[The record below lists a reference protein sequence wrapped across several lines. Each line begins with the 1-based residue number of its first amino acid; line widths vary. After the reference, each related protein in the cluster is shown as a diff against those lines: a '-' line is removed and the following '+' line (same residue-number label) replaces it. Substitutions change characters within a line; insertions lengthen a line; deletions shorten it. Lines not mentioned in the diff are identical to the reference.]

1 MAMTE
6 LEMVCQQEE
15 LYQFPSFDGTDALEI
30 GLKIVEEV
38 EAKGKAVEVDI
49 ELDGHCLFHHAMK
62 GTTLNNTSWIR
73 RKKNMM
79 KLDDKSTLR
88 VFLELEQ
95 SGKTFEETYG
105 QKPDEFA
112 AGGGGFPLRIKGKGS
127 CGTICVSGLPH
138 KEDHEMIIL
147 ALQHHSGKGK

>member
-1 MAMTE
+1 MALSE
-6 LEMVCQQEE
+6 LETVCQQEE
-15 LYQFPSFDGTDALEI
+15 KYQFSSFDGSDALGI
-30 GLKIVEEV
+30 GLKIVEEI
-38 EAKGKAVEVDI
+38 ASKGKSVEVDI

-62 GTTLNNTSWIR
+62 GTSLSNTSWIR

-95 SGKTFEETYG
+95 SGKTFEQTYG

-112 AGGGGFPLRIKGKGS
+112 AGGGGFPLRITGKGT

-138 KEDHEMIIL
+138 KEDHEAIIM
-147 ALQHHSGKGK
+147 ALQYHAERK